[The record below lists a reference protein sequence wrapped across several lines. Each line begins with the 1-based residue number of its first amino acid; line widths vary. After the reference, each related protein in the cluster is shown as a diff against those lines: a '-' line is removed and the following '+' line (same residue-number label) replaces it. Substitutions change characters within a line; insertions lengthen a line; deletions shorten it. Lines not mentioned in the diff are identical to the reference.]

1 MKIQKIIIEGFHNV
15 TRKEYEFEDIN
26 YIHGR
31 NGAGKSTILQAI
43 QLGLLGYVPGSNK
56 TKQGVFAHSNNHTMA
71 VKLILDNGVSIQ
83 RVWTKSKTSVT
94 ESVTTIPDGY
104 EIDSLIKDLELPLF
118 NFDEFSHMTA
128 NGLKDWF
135 INYLPKQS
143 FTTDWSNVLKEA
155 MSDRPSEMIDEDL
168 LNECIETIR
177 QFNLSGVEEIRRAN
191 DYFKTL
197 LSFNKKE
204 LERKISTIQS
214 LIHYDDY
221 VEEYS
226 EEDLKSKIN
235 EIEQRLIAIRANALK
250 ISILEEKIQQL
261 NSYKSMLPELKK
273 LEGYAKNWKSAGDEA
288 STKVESLKNRHRVIY
303 GQYKSLEDII
313 NSNGICTFT
322 SKRCAEIT
330 ALIEGYKTQVEDLKK
345 EEAEILAEVSRL
357 NTYVSE
363 CRDSYTATISKYQTI
378 RRDTDTIPQLEHEIE
393 TLQSDIPSN
402 TDSDISTL
410 ESDLEKY
417 KEMYGKAVANRQYN
431 ELNSVV
437 LNDRYRLENVVECL
451 KAWVKLTDVNGLQA
465 QGDYN
470 PFEVLS
476 SSIDEVLV
484 SVFKTDVKST
494 FYSEGKANS
503 FSFGIQRNNTY
514 VPYQMLSSGEKC
526 LFLLS
531 MFIGLLKYTKSPL
544 KVIMIDDLLDHLD
557 DANFDSA
564 LETIKQMKDIQFI
577 FAGVK
582 PSTVE
587 NFHCIEI

>member
-1 MKIQKIIIEGFHNV
+1 MKIQKIVIEGFHNV
-15 TRKEYEFEDIN
+15 TRKEYEFKDIN

-71 VKLILDNGVSIQ
+71 VKLVLDNGVSIQ

-94 ESVTTIPDGY
+94 ESVTTVPDGY

-155 MSDRPSEMIDEDL
+155 MSDRPAEMIDEDL

-226 EEDLKSKIN
+226 EEDLKSKIKD
-235 EIEQRLIAIRANALK
+235 IEQRIVAIRVASSK
-250 ISILEEKIQQL
+250 ISRLNDLIQKL
-261 NSYKSMLPELKK
+261 DSCKSVLPELSE
-273 LEGYAKNWKSAGDEA
+273 LEEFARKQKFSADDI
-288 STKVESLKNRHRVIY
+288 SVKIESLKDRYKMIQ
-303 GQYKSLEDII
+303 GQCKSLEDII

-322 SKRCAEIT
+322 SKKCAEI
-330 ALIEGYKTQVEDLKK
+330 AELIESYKLQVEEFKK
-345 EEAEILAEVSRL
+345 EESEILTEVSHL
-357 NTYVSE
+357 NTDLSQHKDQY
-363 CRDSYTATISKYQTI
+363 DSTLRKYQNI
-378 RRDTDTIPQLEHEIE
+378 RRDADMIPQLEREIE
-393 TLQSDIPSN
+393 ELQSSISI
-402 TDSDISTL
+402 SSSEDISTMEATL
-410 ESDLEKY
+410 ERY

-470 PFEVLS
+470 PFDVLS
-476 SSIDEVLV
+476 SSIDEVLH
-484 SVFKTDVKST
+484 SVFKTDVKSI
-494 FYSEGKANS
+494 FYSDGKANS
-503 FSFGIQRNNTY
+503 FSFGIQRAGTY

-564 LETIKQMKDIQFI
+564 IETIKQIKDIQFI

-582 PSTVE
+582 ISSA
-587 NFHCIEI
+587 NNINHIHI